1 MVRNIVVL
9 GGNSHPS
16 FVDSVCE
23 FLSIQPSNRILSKF
37 SCGESRCEIKDSVR
51 GKDVYIIQSFGVG
64 TDGNRVN
71 DHFIELCIMISA
83 CKMGS
88 AKRVTAV
95 LPMFPYSRQPD
106 LPYKKAGAPL
116 SKAPSE
122 FAIDSIPTTPGP
134 NMPRTPGMSTG
145 VDITDMMA
153 KASFFA
159 GTAPQATA
167 TTGGSSQGQQKTYT
181 THDYENPSLV
191 MAFQA
196 KPGYKQW
203 VAQAGN
209 LVANLLMCAGAD
221 RILTCDL
228 HESTYQ
234 GFFDIPGELDQPPQR
249 ASAVMLIRVQSITC
263 SAGHF

>member
-9 GGNSHPS
+9 GGNSHPT

-23 FLSIQPSNRILSKF
+23 FLGIPPSDRVLQKF

-51 GKDVYIIQSFGVG
+51 GKDVYIIQSFGCG

-71 DHFIELCIMISA
+71 DHFIELCIMVSA

-95 LPMFPYSRQPD
+95 LPLFPYSRQPD
-106 LPYKKAGAPL
+106 LPYKKTGGTF

-122 FAIDSIPTTPGP
+122 YAVDSMPATPGP
-134 NMPRTPGMSTG
+134 NLPRTPGLSHG
-145 VDITDMMA
+145 VDITEMMA
-153 KASFFA
+153 KASFFP
-159 GTAPQATA
+159 GL
-167 TTGGSSQGQQKTYT
+167 QQQQQQQQPNSLEKARPSTYT
-181 THDYENPSLV
+181 THDYDNPSLV
-191 MAFQA
+191 MAFQS

-209 LVANLLMCAGAD
+209 LVADLLTSAGAH

-234 GFFDIPGELDQPPQR
+234 GFFDIPGTFFVSTRRLSR
-249 ASAVMLIRVQSITC
+249 FWSVLMLMPVV
-263 SAGHF
+263 